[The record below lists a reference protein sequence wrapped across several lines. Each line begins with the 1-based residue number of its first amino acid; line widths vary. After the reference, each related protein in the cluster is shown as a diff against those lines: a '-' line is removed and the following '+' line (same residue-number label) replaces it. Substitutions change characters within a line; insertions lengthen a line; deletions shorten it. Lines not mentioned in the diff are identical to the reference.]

1 MRLQPIYDIA
11 EVCARWGVRDVVI
24 SPGSRSAP
32 LTLAF
37 VLHGGFQTRVFPD
50 ERSAAYIALGI
61 ARNTRQPVVL
71 ICTSGT
77 AALNF
82 SPAISEAFFQ
92 QVPLLVLTADRP
104 AEWTAQQDGQT
115 IYQESVYGRHVK
127 KSFSLPADYDHADA
141 RWMINRSINEAT
153 ALTTER
159 PAGPVHVN
167 VPLREPLYPAKNETA
182 HPRAAVK
189 VQKHWPPSYQLDD
202 TQIAALR
209 DDIRRY
215 ERVLIV
221 AGQQSLNGRLRQL
234 LGKFISESNAV
245 LVGDILSNLHGL
257 NDNIRLADNFL
268 ALATDA
274 DKKQLQ
280 PDLLITF
287 GQSIISK
294 QVKLFLR
301 KYPAR
306 DHWHIQ
312 EAGSVADPYQSVS
325 TVIRCSPEFFFQKLR
340 ASSRA
345 DFREMWRARETKTRA
360 GIASFMAR
368 GTRHELGVVH
378 DTLAS
383 LPAGTHLHLAN
394 SMVVRYANYLG
405 LSNLQADV
413 EVFSNRGTSG
423 IDGCTS
429 SAMGH
434 ALTSDNPQV
443 LLTGDMAFLY
453 DRNAFW
459 HNYAYPVL
467 KTIVLNNHG
476 GIIFNMIDG
485 PGDVAE
491 AQEYFVTRQLKKARP
506 VAEEY
511 GHAYQHATEVNYE
524 KTMIQQL
531 LQPTAQPAVLE
542 FESSQEWNI
551 ASFQEFKKEIQSKL

>member
-11 EVCARWGVRDVVI
+11 EVCARWGVREVVI

-37 VLHGGFQTRVFPD
+37 VRHGGFQTRIFPD
-50 ERSAAYIALGI
+50 ERSAAYIALGM
-61 ARNTRQPVVL
+61 ARHTRQPVVL

-127 KSFSLPADYDHADA
+127 KSFSLPADYEHADA
-141 RWMINRSINEAT
+141 RWMINRSINEAI
-153 ALTTER
+153 ALTTEL

-182 HPRAAVK
+182 HPRAAVR
-189 VQKHWPPSYQLDD
+189 VQKHWPPSYQLAEY
-202 TQIAALR
+202 QIAILR
-209 DDIRRY
+209 ENLRRY

-221 AGQQSLNGRLRQL
+221 AGQQPLNAQLRQAL
-234 LGKFISESNAV
+234 VPFISESNAV

-257 NDNIRLADNFL
+257 DDNIRLADNFL

-325 TVIRCSPEFFFQKLR
+325 TVIRCSPEFFFQKLH
-340 ASSRA
+340 ASSRS
-345 DFREMWRARETKTRA
+345 DFREMWQAREIKTRA

-413 EVFSNRGTSG
+413 ELFSNRGTSG

-491 AQEYFVTRQLKKARP
+491 AQEYFVTRQLKKARA